1 MFDPS
6 KREQNFDDSKL
17 DACVSTRDGSHV
29 NSAWQALCKGCG
41 PGKKKCVAPSKS
53 SKTIWGKLEAIS
65 WKH

>member
-41 PGKKKCVAPSKS
+41 PGKKKVLHHPNRQKPFGVN
-53 SKTIWGKLEAIS
+53 WRQ
-65 WKH
+65 